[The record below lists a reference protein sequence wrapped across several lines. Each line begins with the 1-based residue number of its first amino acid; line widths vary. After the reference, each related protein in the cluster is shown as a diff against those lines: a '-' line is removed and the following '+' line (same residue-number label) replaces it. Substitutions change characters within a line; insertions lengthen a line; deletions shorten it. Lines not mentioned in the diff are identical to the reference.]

1 MFRTVSSFPCALCSR
16 RLADTIKTH
25 HDAFINYNQAHAIKN
40 HIYNSSET
48 CHQLDKY
55 VLRKI
60 LPSKESRTYWST
72 TPKETSTEI
81 DNLREFIRLK
91 NTNNLHK

>member
-40 HIYNSSET
+40 HLYNSSK
-48 CHQLDKY
+48 HQLIVMKN
-55 VLRKI
+55 K
-60 LPSKESRTYWST
+60 PS
-72 TPKETSTEI
+72 EI
-81 DNLREFIRLK
+81 
-91 NTNNLHK
+91 HQCGY